1 MKYKLTEEKMQTPF
15 GELVRIEAL
24 RDFSDVKMGE
34 KGGFIMLEKNLTQSG
49 NAWVYGNARVYG
61 DARVYGNARVCG
73 DAQVYGDAR
82 VYGNAQVYGNARVWF
97 DTGDVKYLC
106 VGPFGNTFRY
116 ITITKS
122 EVRAGCFSGNLGQFK
137 IAVMDKY
144 GEDFGTYSDAIT
156 ICESFMNKTT

>member
-1 MKYKLTEEKMQTPF
+1 MKYKLTEEKIQTPF

-24 RDFSDVKMGE
+24 RDFSDVKKGE

-49 NAWVYGNARVYG
+49 NAWVYGDAQVSE
-61 DARVYGNARVCG
+61 DARVSGDAQVSGNAWVHGNALVSGNARVSG
-73 DAQVYGDAR
+73 DAQV
-82 VYGNAQVYGNARVWF
+82 WF
-97 DTGDVKYLC
+97 DTSDVKYLC

>member
-1 MKYKLTEEKMQTPF
+1 
-15 GELVRIEAL
+15 
-24 RDFSDVKMGE
+24 
-34 KGGFIMLEKNLTQSG
+34 
-49 NAWVYGNARVYG
+49 VYG
-61 DARVYGNARVCG
+61 DA
-73 DAQVYGDAR
+73 Q
-82 VYGNAQVYGNARVWF
+82 VWF
-97 DTGDVKYLC
+97 DTSDVKYLC

>member
-24 RDFSDVKMGE
+24 RDFLDVKKGE
-34 KGGFIMLEKNLTQSG
+34 KGGFIMLEKNLSHYG
-49 NAWVYGNARVYG
+49 DAWVYG
-61 DARVYGNARVCG
+61 DARVYGNARVYG
-73 DAQVYGDAR
+73 DAQV
-82 VYGNAQVYGNARVWF
+82 WF
-97 DTGDVKYLC
+97 DTSDVKYLC